1 MQLFHTT
8 NLASNLAYFD
18 EEETRHL
25 QVLRKRI
32 GDALHFTDGLGNLYE
47 SEIIEIGKRQ
57 VITSITK
64 TTTEYKK
71 RSYSLHIAIA
81 PPKNIDRLE
90 WFLEKATEIGIDE
103 ITPLLCH
110 RSERAR
116 LRLDRL
122 NGILTSAMKQSL
134 QAKLPKLN
142 DLTDFSTFLK
152 NTNVA
157 DCAAQKYIAH
167 CDYDNPKTIRDTYIK
182 GAASCI
188 LIGPEGDFTDEE
200 VKKALTIGFEG
211 VSLGANRL
219 RTETAAL
226 VSVNQMAFLNT

>member
-8 NLASNLAYFD
+8 NLQSNLAYFD

-25 QVLRKRI
+25 QVLRKHI
-32 GDALHFTDGLGNLYE
+32 GDMLHFTDGLGNLYE

-57 VITSITK
+57 VITSVTK
-64 TTTEYKK
+64 TTMEYKK
-71 RSYSLHIAIA
+71 RPYYLHIAIA

-122 NGILTSAMKQSL
+122 TGILTSAMKQSL

-142 DLTDFSTFLK
+142 ELTDFSTFFK
-152 NTNVA
+152 YNNS
-157 DCAAQKYIAH
+157 DISGQKYIAH
-167 CDYDNPKTIRDTYIK
+167 CDYDNPKMIRDTYIK
-182 GAASCI
+182 GTASCI
-188 LIGPEGDFTDEE
+188 LIGPEGDFTDDE
-200 VKKALTIGFEG
+200 VKKALAQGFEG
-211 VSLGANRL
+211 ISLGANRL

-226 VSVNQMAFLNT
+226 VSVNQMAFLNQ